1 MKEERVSDRQRED
14 DEEKIDVQELLFK
27 YIIHWPWFV
36 GAVIVCL
43 MGAWAYLHM
52 ATPVYN
58 ISATVL
64 IKDDKKGGNT
74 GTMSGLE
81 ELGLSGLINSSQNI
95 DNEIEVLRSK
105 TLVKEVISQL
115 NLYVAYRD
123 EDEFPAKN
131 MYKTSPIQVS
141 LTPQEAEKLSDPMA
155 IEMTLHSQGS
165 LDVNVMVGEKEYQKH
180 FEKLPAVFP
189 RYEGTLAFFQNTSD
203 SLSSIREADRK
214 STRLNSSHSQ
224 QSRMPSSA

>member
-189 RYEGTLAFFQNTSD
+189 MDEGTLAFFQNTSD
-203 SLSSIREADRK
+203 SLSSIREAEDASPVHTVRH
-214 STRLNSSHSQ
+214 TQICN
-224 QSRMPSSA
+224 

>member
-189 RYEGTLAFFQNTSD
+189 MDEGTLAFFQNTSD
-203 SLSSIREADRK
+203 SLSSIREAEDASDRK
-214 STRLNSSHSQ
+214 SVV
-224 QSRMPSSA
+224 